1 MRGERSCT
9 IVEEFFSNFPNS
21 FTGFS
26 SLSVG
31 GTAGELFTKSL

>member
-1 MRGERSCT
+1 MRGEGSRT
-9 IVEEFFSNFPNS
+9 IVEKFFSNFPNS

-31 GTAGELFTKSL
+31 GIAGELLTKCL